1 MSTGERVG
9 AGYAKRTAGMGTR
22 PSKHK
27 KVRVTSLS
35 VCRALGRVLVTKHTQ
50 TEHSAEALSRHCT
63 RYVRSGHK
71 SFCRDFTWSAS
82 RLKQFFSCSCDRM
95 SHSPMIFYLN
105 AIVSKG
111 PNFLWK
117 LSQTG
122 LLKNLEISI
131 ESEMLCDFV
140 FDIVLR

>member
-63 RYVRSGHK
+63 RGTCDQGINHFVETSHGP
-71 SFCRDFTWSAS
+71 
-82 RLKQFFSCSCDRM
+82 RLD
-95 SHSPMIFYLN
+95 
-105 AIVSKG
+105 
-111 PNFLWK
+111 
-117 LSQTG
+117 
-122 LLKNLEISI
+122 
-131 ESEMLCDFV
+131 
-140 FDIVLR
+140 

>member
-27 KVRVTSLS
+27 VRVTSLS
-35 VCRALGRVLVTKHTQ
+35 VCRALGRVLVTTHTNR
-50 TEHSAEALSRHCT
+50 ALGRGTLSPLYS

-82 RLKQFFSCSCDRM
+82 RLKQLFSCSCDRM